1 MEKLMPDP
9 GQLRVQS
16 FTPAVRAAERPAH
29 AAEATVTCIDPKC
42 GTVMRSLSCYGGC
55 TDPDFC

>member
-16 FTPAVRAAERPAH
+16 FTPAAH